1 MTVQSQISAGFLAA
15 ANADRA
21 LRALITGLTTGDL
34 TSLSTT
40 DKSSIIAAINELE
53 DAISSIIDDGSA
65 ASLDTTYSAAKIE
78 DRLAEFRN
86 GILGGA
92 SAAYDTLIELQN
104 FLQTDASQIAG
115 LLTAVGNKVDFA
127 AAQSLTA
134 GQQTQA
140 RSNIGA
146 AAASDLATLTTTVN
160 GHTTTLSSY
169 GTRITNVETSA
180 ANNAQLISDAAAY
193 DYAAA
198 FNTAL
203 NA

>member
-1 MTVQSQISAGFLAA
+1 MTVQSQIAAGFLAA
-15 ANADRA
+15 ADAQRA
-21 LRALITGLTTGDL
+21 LRTLITGLATGDL
-34 TSLSTT
+34 STLSTQ

-53 DAISSIIDDGSA
+53 DRLTDLINDADA
-65 ASLDTTYSAAKIE
+65 ASLVSTYSAAKIE
-78 DRLAEFRN
+78 DRLVEFRN

-92 SAAYDTLIELQN
+92 SAAYDTLIEIQN
-104 FLQTDASQIAG
+104 FLQGEDSQIAA

-127 AAQSLTA
+127 AAQSLTNA
-134 GQQTQA
+134 QQTQA

-146 AAASDLATLTTTVN
+146 AAAADLATLASTVG
-160 GHTTTLSSY
+160 GHTTTLASY

-180 ANNAQLISDAAAY
+180 AASAQLLTDAAAF

>member
-1 MTVQSQISAGFLAA
+1 MTVQSQIAAGFLAA

-21 LRALITGLTTGDL
+21 LRTLITGLATGDL
-34 TSLSTT
+34 STLSTQ

-53 DAISSIIDDGSA
+53 DRLGDLINDADA
-65 ASLDTTYSAAKIE
+65 ASLVSTYSAAKIE

-86 GILGGA
+86 AILGGA
-92 SAAYDTLIELQN
+92 SAAYDTLLEIQN
-104 FLQTDASQIAG
+104 FLQGEDSQIAA
-115 LLTAVGNKVDFA
+115 LLTAVGNKVDFSA
-127 AAQSLTA
+127 PQSLTNA
-134 GQQTQA
+134 QQTQA

-146 AAASDLATLTTTVN
+146 AAAADLATLTATVG
-160 GHTTTLSSY
+160 GHTTTLASY

-180 ANNAQLISDAAAY
+180 AESAQLLTDAAAF